1 MEENKETNK
10 RLLFLILDEAI
21 NSLYENKQVNQLM
34 ESDENFSEI
43 IEDYPLLRRPIVKD
57 NQKVKEILQK
67 YLPCLDENMDKIPE
81 GLYLQLMN
89 MNKEIY
95 EAVK

>member
-1 MEENKETNK
+1 M
-10 RLLFLILDEAI
+10 D
-21 NSLYENKQVNQLM
+21 
-34 ESDENFSEI
+34 SEI
-43 IEDYPLLRRPIVKD
+43 IENYPLLTRPIVKD
-57 NQKVKEILQK
+57 NQKVKSILQK

-95 EAVK
+95 ETVK